1 MPAISGNAYDVIW
14 KGMGFDPC
22 SPGAPTGSCT
32 PVFYEWI
39 TVQFLADASVTGP
52 PIIEPLPPPT
62 VQPPVGTW
70 PPVSNGGGNGGGG
83 SNTGLIVLGAAAAL
97 LLLLMASGGQDCNFD
112 CYKITDPV
120 LRAECETRQRKCLDD
135 KARREAEERER
146 RAGQR

>member
-1 MPAISGNAYDVIW
+1 MPAVNGTSFTAIW
-14 KGMGFDPC
+14 KGQAFHPC
-22 SPGAPTGSCT
+22 TPGAPTGGCI

-39 TVQFLADASVTGP
+39 TVQFLADATATVP
-52 PIIEPLPPPT
+52 VFEPLPPPT
-62 VQPPVGTW
+62 VQPPVDTW
-70 PPVSNGGGNGGGG
+70 PPVGNGNGGGG
-83 SNTGLIVLGAAAAL
+83 TGGSAGLIVLGAAAAL